1 MSKGNFV
8 HRVPL
13 NPACKA
19 GLGGH
24 VSAKMIERTRT
35 YFLRLLA
42 SWTEFIGHHSFL
54 ILVLSLLATVGALI
68 YTANHFRIDTEMADM
83 ISDKLPYRKLEKE
96 FQSAFPQ
103 FKETIVAVIDAD
115 TPEAARL
122 YRDKLTERLQREK
135 GLFKGVYAPG
145 GGEYFERS
153 GLLYLSVK
161 DLEALSENLASA
173 QPLLGLI
180 SKDLTLRGLFSVI
193 ERIVDQAGETEQK
206 TKLVPFFNR
215 LAETLESSTSGRP
228 RPLSWQELILGEKM
242 AADASRQFIILDPII
257 DYATFSGGEPAIKA
271 IYHIR
276 DELGLQETS
285 GVKVRLTGDVVLNY
299 ENLLAVNKGMGLTT
313 LISFLLVGIAVLIGL
328 GSGRLVF
335 ASLATLLVGFIW
347 TLGFAI
353 AVVGRLNLIS
363 VAFGVLFIG
372 LGIDYAIQY
381 CVRYRELRASGLGHQ
396 EAIVGTAKG
405 LGISLLVCTLAA
417 AIGFYSFLP
426 TPYTGV
432 SELGLIAGT
441 GMLINLFATLTLL
454 PALLTLLPLKK
465 TSIKGF
471 VPDRPLY
478 RVPYKHAKAIVV
490 GAIAI
495 GIGAAFFVPK
505 IYFDYNPLNLYD
517 PHCDAV
523 VTIRELF
530 KNEMTCPWTI
540 SILTGSAKEAEEMVG
555 RLKGLKEVKEAITI
569 ASFVPED
576 QSSKLAILSDIA
588 LFMPPGLE
596 TFKTEKLS
604 YEKNVASLEHLEV
617 SLKKALST
625 PRETDSTYTASVS
638 RLHGSLEQLKKILA
652 HPENGKEALD
662 KLEQSVLSYLPN
674 LFHELK
680 TSLRASPVQESDLPR
695 ELRARYVTPD
705 GRYRVEVFPREN
717 ILETDSLKRFVEAV
731 SALAPHST
739 DTPVT
744 IREAGNAVVRSFL
757 LATLYA
763 FLAITFFMLIELK
776 SVSDTVLV
784 LLPLI
789 LSLLMTGAASVILD
803 IPFNFANVIVIPLL
817 LGTGIEVVYFI
828 HRFRTDP
835 PPSGNML
842 ETSTARALFFSALTT
857 ILSFSTLSFSLHQ
870 GMASMGKLL
879 TLCIGSYMVATFVFL
894 PAVLRFVKPGPKGRR
909 AKEHPPLSGG
919 TSSSSYREDS
929 ISNHFKKE

>member
-1 MSKGNFV
+1 
-8 HRVPL
+8 
-13 NPACKA
+13 
-19 GLGGH
+19 
-24 VSAKMIERTRT
+24 MIERTRT
-35 YFLRLLA
+35 YSIRLFA
-42 SWTEFIGHHSFL
+42 KWTEFIGHHSFL
-54 ILVLSLLATVGALI
+54 VLFLSFLATVGAVI
-68 YTANHFRIDTEMADM
+68 YTVNHFRIDTEMADM

-96 FQSAFPQ
+96 FQRAFPQ
-103 FKETIVAVIDAD
+103 FKETIVVVIDAD

-122 YRDKLTERLQREK
+122 YRDKLAERLKREK

-145 GGEYFERS
+145 GGEFFERN

-193 ERIVDQAGETEQK
+193 ERVVSQEGDIEQK
-206 TKLVPFFNR
+206 TKLVPFFDR
-215 LAETLESSTSGRP
+215 LAQTLEGSTSSRP

-242 AADASRQFIILDPII
+242 AAEASRQFIILDPII
-257 DYATFSGGEPAIKA
+257 DYATFSGGEAGIEA
-271 IYHIR
+271 IYRIR
-276 DELGLQETS
+276 DELGLHEAS

-313 LISFLLVGIAVLIGL
+313 LISFLLVAIAIMIGL

-335 ASLATLLVGFIW
+335 ASLVTLLVGFIW
-347 TLGFAI
+347 TLGFAM
-353 AVVGRLNLIS
+353 AFVGRLNLIS

-372 LGIDYAIQY
+372 LGIDYGIQY
-381 CVRYRELRASGLGHQ
+381 CIRYREHMASGLGHH
-396 EAIVGTAKG
+396 EAIVRTAKG
-405 LGISLLVCTLAA
+405 LGMSLLVCTLAA

-441 GMLINLFATLTLL
+441 GMLINLFTTLTIL
-454 PALLTLLPLKK
+454 PALLALLPLKK
-465 TSIKGF
+465 TGMKGF

-478 RVPYKHAKAIVV
+478 QVPYKYAKAIVV
-490 GAIAI
+490 GAMAI
-495 GIGAAFFVPK
+495 GIGAAFFMPK

-523 VTIRELF
+523 LTIKELF

-540 SILTGSAKEAEEMVG
+540 SILTGNAKEAQEMVG
-555 RLKGLKEVKEAITI
+555 RLKGLQEVKEAITI
-569 ASFVPED
+569 TSFVPED

-596 TFKTEKLS
+596 TLKTEKLS
-604 YEKNVASLEHLEV
+604 YEKKVASLESLES
-617 SLKKALST
+617 SLKKVLSRA
-625 PRETDSTYTASVS
+625 RERNDAYTTSVS
-638 RLHGSLEQLKKILA
+638 HLHRSLEGFKKALT

-662 KLEQSVLSYLPN
+662 RLEKNVLSYLPN

-680 TSLRASPVQESDLPR
+680 TSLRASAVKESDLPQ
-695 ELRARYVTPD
+695 ELRLRYVTTD

-744 IREAGNAVVRSFL
+744 IREAGNAVIRSFL

-763 FLAITFFMLIELK
+763 FLVITLFMLIELK

-784 LLPLI
+784 LLPLV

-817 LGTGIEVVYFI
+817 LGTGVEVVYFI

-857 ILSFSTLSFSLHQ
+857 ILSFSTLSFSLHR

-879 TLCIGSYMVATFVFL
+879 TICIGFYMVATFVFL
-894 PAVLRFVKPGPKGRR
+894 PAVLKFVKPR
-909 AKEHPPLSGG
+909 ARNSGLK
-919 TSSSSYREDS
+919 D
-929 ISNHFKKE
+929 

>member
-1 MSKGNFV
+1 
-8 HRVPL
+8 
-13 NPACKA
+13 
-19 GLGGH
+19 
-24 VSAKMIERTRT
+24 MIERART
-35 YFLRLLA
+35 YSIRLFGV
-42 SWTEFIGHHSFL
+42 WTDFIGHHAAL
-54 ILVLSLLATVGALI
+54 ILFLSLLTTVGVAI
-68 YTANHFRIDTEMADM
+68 YTVNHFRVDTEVTDM

-103 FKETIVAVIDAD
+103 FKETIVVVIDAD
-115 TPEAARL
+115 TPETARL
-122 YRDKLTERLQREK
+122 QRDKLVERVKRET

-145 GGEYFERS
+145 GGEFFERN

-193 ERIVDQAGETEQK
+193 ERIVSQEGDFEQK
-206 TKLVPFFNR
+206 AKLVPFFDR
-215 LAETLESSTSGRP
+215 LAQTLEGSSSSRP
-228 RPLSWQELILGEKM
+228 RPLSWQELILGEEM
-242 AADASRQFIILDPII
+242 AAEASRQFIILDPVL
-257 DYATFSGGEPAIKA
+257 DYASLSGGAAGIEAVHRIK
-271 IYHIR
+271 
-276 DELGLQETS
+276 DELGLHEAS
-285 GVKVRLTGDVVLNY
+285 GVRVRLTGDVVLNY
-299 ENLLAVNKGMGLTT
+299 ENLLAVNKGMGVTT
-313 LISFLLVGIAVLIGL
+313 LISFLLVAIAVMIGL

-335 ASLATLLVGFIW
+335 ASLVTLLVGFIW

-353 AVVGRLNLIS
+353 GFVGRLNLIS

-372 LGIDYAIQY
+372 LSIDYGIQY
-381 CVRYRELRASGLGHQ
+381 CLRYRELIASGLGHH
-396 EAIVGTAKG
+396 EAIAGTAKG
-405 LGISLLVCTLAA
+405 LGVSLLVCTVAA

-441 GMLINLFATLTLL
+441 GMLINLFTTLTIL

-465 TSIKGF
+465 TGMKEFIY
-471 VPDRPLY
+471 DRPLY

-505 IYFDYNPLNLYD
+505 LYFDYNPLNLYD

-523 VTIRELF
+523 LTIKELF
-530 KNEMTCPWTI
+530 KKEMTCPWTI
-540 SILTGSAKEAEEMVG
+540 SILAGNAKEAEEMVG

-569 ASFVPED
+569 TSFVPED

-588 LFMPPGLE
+588 LFMPPALE
-596 TFKTEKLS
+596 TLKTEKLS
-604 YEKNVASLEHLEV
+604 YEKNVASLESLES
-617 SLKKALST
+617 SLKKVLST
-625 PRETDSTYTASVS
+625 GREKDGAYATSVS
-638 RLHGSLEQLKKILA
+638 RLHRSLEGFKKALI
-652 HPENGKEALD
+652 HPENGKEAFD
-662 KLEQSVLSYLPN
+662 KLERSVLSYLPN
-674 LFHELK
+674 LFDELK
-680 TSLRASPVQESDLPR
+680 TSLRASAVKESDLPR
-695 ELRARYVTPD
+695 ELRLRYVTPD

-731 SALAPHST
+731 SALAPNAT

-763 FLAITFFMLIELK
+763 LLAITLFMLIELK

-784 LLPLI
+784 LLPLA

-817 LGTGIEVVYFI
+817 LGSGVEGIYFI

-842 ETSTARALFFSALTT
+842 ETSTARALFFSTLTT
-857 ILSFSTLSFSLHQ
+857 ILSFSTLSFSPHQ

-879 TLCIGSYMVATFVFL
+879 TICIGSLMVTTLIFL
-894 PAVLRFVKPGPKGRR
+894 PALLKFVKPR
-909 AKEHPPLSGG
+909 ARN
-919 TSSSSYREDS
+919 SSFQD
-929 ISNHFKKE
+929 

>member
-1 MSKGNFV
+1 
-8 HRVPL
+8 
-13 NPACKA
+13 
-19 GLGGH
+19 
-24 VSAKMIERTRT
+24 MIERART
-35 YFLRLLA
+35 FFIRFLGT
-42 SWTEFIGHHSFL
+42 WVNFIGRNSLLVFFLSF
-54 ILVLSLLATVGALI
+54 LATVGILI
-68 YTANHFRIDTEMADM
+68 YTVNHFRIDTEMTDM

-122 YRDKLTERLQREK
+122 YRDKLAERVKREK

-145 GGEYFERS
+145 GGEFFERN

-193 ERIVDQAGETEQK
+193 ERMVSQEADVEQK
-206 TKLVPFFNR
+206 TKLVPFFDR
-215 LAETLESSTSGRP
+215 LAQTLEASTSSRP
-228 RPLSWQELILGEKM
+228 RPLSWQELILGEEM

-257 DYATFSGGEPAIKA
+257 DYATFSGGEAGIKA
-271 IYHIR
+271 IYRIR
-276 DELGLQETS
+276 DELGLHETS

-313 LISFLLVGIAVLIGL
+313 LISFLLVAIAVMIGL

-335 ASLATLLVGFIW
+335 ASLVTLLVGFIW

-353 AVVGRLNLIS
+353 AFVGRLNLIS

-372 LGIDYAIQY
+372 LGIDYSIQY
-381 CVRYRELRASGLGHQ
+381 CIRYRELMASGLGHHD
-396 EAIVGTAKG
+396 AIVGTAKG
-405 LGISLLVCTLAA
+405 LGVSLLVCTLAA

-441 GMLINLFATLTLL
+441 GMLINLFATITVL

-465 TSIKGF
+465 TGIKEF
-471 VPDRPLY
+471 VSDRPLY
-478 RVPYKHAKAIVV
+478 KVPYKYAKVVVV
-490 GAIAI
+490 GTIAI

-505 IYFDYNPLNLYD
+505 LYFDYNPLNLYD

-523 VTIRELF
+523 LTIKDLF

-540 SILTGSAKEAEEMVG
+540 SILAGNAKEAEEMVG

-596 TFKTEKLS
+596 TLKTEKLS
-604 YEKNVASLEHLEV
+604 YEKNVASLESLES
-617 SLKKALST
+617 SLKKVLSIARDKHGAYAT
-625 PRETDSTYTASVS
+625 SVS
-638 RLHGSLEQLKKILA
+638 RLHRSLEGFKKALT
-652 HPENGKEALD
+652 HPENGKEAFAE
-662 KLEQSVLSYLPN
+662 LEQSVLSYLPN

-680 TSLRASPVQESDLPR
+680 TSLQASAVKESDLPR
-695 ELRARYVTPD
+695 ELRSRYVTPD

-717 ILETDSLKRFVEAV
+717 ILEADSLKRFVEAV
-731 SALAPHST
+731 RASVPNAT
-739 DTPVT
+739 DSPVT

-763 FLAITFFMLIELK
+763 FLAITLFMLIELK
-776 SVSDTVLV
+776 SVSDTGLV
-784 LLPLI
+784 LLPLV
-789 LSLLMTGAASVILD
+789 LSLLMTGAASVILE

-817 LGTGIEVVYFI
+817 LGTGVEVIYFI

-835 PPSGNML
+835 PSSGNML

-857 ILSFSTLSFSLHQ
+857 ILSFSTLSFSAHR

-879 TLCIGSYMVATFVFL
+879 TLCIGFHMVATFIFL
-894 PAVLRFVKPGPKGRR
+894 PAVLKFVKPGARNSASKQ
-909 AKEHPPLSGG
+909 
-919 TSSSSYREDS
+919 
-929 ISNHFKKE
+929 

>member
-1 MSKGNFV
+1 
-8 HRVPL
+8 
-13 NPACKA
+13 
-19 GLGGH
+19 
-24 VSAKMIERTRT
+24 MIERART
-35 YFLRLLA
+35 FLIRLFGR
-42 SWTEFIGHHSFL
+42 WTDFVGHHSFVVL
-54 ILVLSLLATVGALI
+54 FLSLLATLGAMI

-83 ISDKLPYRKLEKE
+83 ISEKLPYRKLEKE

-103 FKETIVAVIDAD
+103 FKETIVVVIDAD

-122 YRDKLTERLQREK
+122 QTARLAGRLRKET

-145 GGEYFERS
+145 GGEFFERN

-193 ERIVDQAGETEQK
+193 ERIVGQEGDVEQK
-206 TKLVPFFNR
+206 TKLVPFFDR
-215 LAETLESSTSGRP
+215 LAQTLESSTSSRP
-228 RPLSWQELILGEKM
+228 KPLSWQELILGEEM

-257 DYATFSGGEPAIKA
+257 DYATFSGGEAGIKT
-271 IYHIR
+271 ICRIR
-276 DELGLQETS
+276 DELGLREAS
-285 GVKVRLTGDVVLNY
+285 GVRIRLTGDVVLNY

-313 LISFLLVGIAVLIGL
+313 LISFLLVAIAVMIGL

-335 ASLATLLVGFIW
+335 ASLVTLLMGFIW

-353 AVVGRLNLIS
+353 AFVGRLNLIS

-381 CVRYRELRASGLGHQ
+381 CVRYRELMASGLGHH
-396 EAIVGTAKG
+396 EAIVGTVKG
-405 LGISLLVCTLAA
+405 LGVSLLVCTLAA

-441 GMLINLFATLTLL
+441 GMFINLFATLTVL

-465 TSIKGF
+465 TGMNEF
-471 VPDRPLY
+471 VSDRPLY
-478 RVPYKHAKAIVV
+478 RVPYKYAKAVVV
-490 GAIAI
+490 GTIAI
-495 GIGAAFFVPK
+495 GIGAAFFVPRL
-505 IYFDYNPLNLYD
+505 YFDYNPLNLYD

-523 VTIRELF
+523 LTIKELF

-540 SILTGSAKEAEEMVG
+540 SILAGNAKEAAETVG

-569 ASFVPED
+569 SSFVPED

-588 LFMPPGLE
+588 LFMPPGLG
-596 TFKTEKLS
+596 TLKTEKLS
-604 YEKNVASLEHLEV
+604 YEKNVASLESLES
-617 SLKKALST
+617 SLKKVLST
-625 PRETDSTYTASVS
+625 ARERDGAYATSVS
-638 RLHGSLEQLKKILA
+638 HLHHSLEGFKNAIR
-652 HPENGKEALD
+652 HPENGKETLD
-662 KLEQSVLSYLPN
+662 MLEQSVLSYLPN

-680 TSLRASPVQESDLPR
+680 TSLRASAVKESDLPR
-695 ELRARYVTPD
+695 ELRLRYVTPD

-717 ILETDSLKRFVEAV
+717 ILETDSLKSFVEAV
-731 SALAPHST
+731 SAVAPNST

-763 FLAITFFMLIELK
+763 LLAITLFMLIELK

-784 LLPLI
+784 LLPLA

-803 IPFNFANVIVIPLL
+803 IPFNFANVIVVPLL
-817 LGTGIEVVYFI
+817 LGSGVEGIYFI
-828 HRFRTDP
+828 HRFRTEP
-835 PPSGNML
+835 PSSGNML
-842 ETSTARALFFSALTT
+842 ETSTARALFFSTLTT
-857 ILSFSTLSFSLHQ
+857 ILSFSTLSFSPHQ

-879 TLCIGSYMVATFVFL
+879 TICIGSLMITTLIFL
-894 PAVLRFVKPGPKGRR
+894 PALLKFVKPRGRNSGPRQ
-909 AKEHPPLSGG
+909 
-919 TSSSSYREDS
+919 
-929 ISNHFKKE
+929 

>member
-1 MSKGNFV
+1 
-8 HRVPL
+8 
-13 NPACKA
+13 
-19 GLGGH
+19 
-24 VSAKMIERTRT
+24 MIERTRT
-35 YFLRLLA
+35 YFIGLL
-42 SWTEFIGHHSFL
+42 SKWTELIGHHSFL
-54 ILVLSLLATVGALI
+54 VLFLCLLATVGAVI
-68 YTANHFRIDTEMADM
+68 YTVNHFRIDTEMTDM

-96 FQSAFPQ
+96 FQKAFPQ
-103 FKETIVAVIDAD
+103 FKETIVVVIDAD

-122 YRDKLTERLQREK
+122 HAAKLAERLKRET
-135 GLFKGVYAPG
+135 GLFRGVYAPG
-145 GGEYFERS
+145 TGEFFERN
-153 GLLYLSVK
+153 GLLYLSVQ

-173 QPLLGLI
+173 QPLLGLL

-193 ERIVDQAGETEQK
+193 ARIVNQEADVEQK
-206 TKLVPFFNR
+206 TRLVPFFDR
-215 LAETLESSTSGRP
+215 LAQTLEGSTSSQG
-228 RPLSWQELILGEKM
+228 RPLSWQELILREEM
-242 AADASRQFIILDPII
+242 AANASRQFIILDPII
-257 DYATFSGGEPAIKA
+257 DYATFSGGEAGIKA
-271 IYHIR
+271 IYRIR
-276 DELGLQETS
+276 DELGLHQAS

-299 ENLLAVNKGMGLTT
+299 ENLLTVNKGMGLTT
-313 LISFLLVGIAVLIGL
+313 LISFLLVAIAIMIGL

-335 ASLATLLVGFIW
+335 ASLMTLLVGFIW

-353 AVVGRLNLIS
+353 AFVGRLNLIS

-372 LGIDYAIQY
+372 LAIDYAIQY
-381 CVRYRELRASGLGHQ
+381 CVRYRELMASGLGHH

-405 LGISLLVCTLAA
+405 LGMSLLVCTLAA

-441 GMLINLFATLTLL
+441 GMLINLFATLTVL

-465 TSIKGF
+465 TGMKGF

-478 RVPYKHAKAIVV
+478 RAPYKHAKAIVV

-495 GIGAAFFVPK
+495 GIGTAFFVPK
-505 IYFDYNPLNLYD
+505 VYFDYNPLNLYD
-517 PHCDAV
+517 SHCDAV
-523 VTIRELF
+523 VTIKELF

-540 SILTGSAKEAEEMVG
+540 SILTRNAKEAEEMVG

-569 ASFVPED
+569 TSFIPED
-576 QSSKLAILSDIA
+576 QSDKLAILSDIA

-596 TFKTEKLS
+596 TLKTEYLS
-604 YEKNVASLEHLEV
+604 YEKKVASLESLES
-617 SLKKALST
+617 SLKKVLST
-625 PRETDSTYTASVS
+625 AREKDGAYATSVS
-638 RLHGSLEQLKKILA
+638 RLHRSLEGFKKALT
-652 HPENGKEALD
+652 HTENGKEILD

-674 LFHELK
+674 LLHELK
-680 TSLRASPVQESDLPR
+680 TSLRASAVKESDLPR
-695 ELRARYVTPD
+695 ELRLRYVTPD

-717 ILETDSLKRFVEAV
+717 ILEPDSLKRFVEAV

-763 FLAITFFMLIELK
+763 FLAITLFMLIELK
-776 SVSDTVLV
+776 SASDTVLV
-784 LLPLI
+784 LLPLM

-817 LGTGIEVVYFI
+817 LGTGVEVVYFI

-857 ILSFSTLSFSLHQ
+857 ILSFSTLSFSPHR

-879 TLCIGSYMVATFVFL
+879 TLCIGFYMVATFIFL
-894 PAVLRFVKPGPKGRR
+894 PAVLKFVKPRARNSGPKQ
-909 AKEHPPLSGG
+909 
-919 TSSSSYREDS
+919 
-929 ISNHFKKE
+929 

>member
-1 MSKGNFV
+1 
-8 HRVPL
+8 
-13 NPACKA
+13 
-19 GLGGH
+19 
-24 VSAKMIERTRT
+24 MIERART
-35 YFLRLLA
+35 YSTRLFGG
-42 SWTEFIGHHSFL
+42 WTDFIGHHSFFVL
-54 ILVLSLLATVGALI
+54 LLSLLATVGVAI
-68 YTANHFRIDTEMADM
+68 YTVNHFRIDTEMTDM

-103 FKETIVAVIDAD
+103 FKETIVVVIDAD
-115 TPEAARL
+115 TPETARL
-122 YRDKLTERLQREK
+122 LRDKLAERVKRET

-145 GGEYFERS
+145 SGEFFERN
-153 GLLYLSVK
+153 GLLYLSIK

-193 ERIVDQAGETEQK
+193 ERIVSQEGDIEQK
-206 TKLVPFFNR
+206 TKLVPFFDR
-215 LAETLESSTSGRP
+215 LAQTLESSTSSRP
-228 RPLSWQELILGEKM
+228 RPLSWQQLVLGEEM
-242 AADASRQFIILDPII
+242 AADASRQFIILDPVL
-257 DYATFSGGEPAIKA
+257 DYATLSGGEAGIEA
-271 IYHIR
+271 IYRIR
-276 DELGLQETS
+276 DELGLGEAS

-313 LISFLLVGIAVLIGL
+313 LISFLLVAIMIGL

-335 ASLATLLVGFIW
+335 ASLVTLLVGFIW

-353 AVVGRLNLIS
+353 FFVGRLNLIS

-372 LGIDYAIQY
+372 LGIDYGIQY
-381 CVRYRELRASGLGHQ
+381 CLRYREHIASGLGHH

-405 LGISLLVCTLAA
+405 LGVSLLVCTVAA

-441 GMLINLFATLTLL
+441 GMLINLFSTLTVL

-465 TSIKGF
+465 TGMKEF
-471 VPDRPLY
+471 VLDRPLY
-478 RVPYKHAKAIVV
+478 RVPYKHANAIVV

-505 IYFDYNPLNLYD
+505 LYFDYNPLNLYD

-523 VTIRELF
+523 LTIKELF

-540 SILTGSAKEAEEMVG
+540 SILAGNAKEAEEMAG
-555 RLKGLKEVKEAITI
+555 RLRGLKEVNEVITI

-576 QSSKLAILSDIA
+576 QPSKLAILSDIA
-588 LFMPPGLE
+588 LFMPPALE
-596 TFKTEKLS
+596 TLKTEKLS
-604 YEKNVASLEHLEV
+604 YEKNVASLESLEA
-617 SLKKALST
+617 SLKKVFST
-625 PRETDSTYTASVS
+625 APKEAGDYITSVR
-638 RLHGSLEQLKKILA
+638 RLHRSLERFKKVLN

-680 TSLRASPVQESDLPR
+680 TSLRASAVKESDLPR
-695 ELRARYVTPD
+695 ELRHRYVTSD

-731 SALAPHST
+731 SALAPNST

-763 FLAITFFMLIELK
+763 LLAITLFMLIELK
-776 SVSDTVLV
+776 SVSDTILV
-784 LLPLI
+784 LLPLA
-789 LSLLMTGAASVILD
+789 LSLLITGAASVILN
-803 IPFNFANVIVIPLL
+803 IPFNFANVIVVPLL
-817 LGTGIEVVYFI
+817 LGSGVEGIYFI

-835 PPSGNML
+835 PSSGNML
-842 ETSTARALFFSALTT
+842 ETSTARALFFSTLTT
-857 ILSFSTLSFSLHQ
+857 ILSFSTLSFSPHQ

-879 TLCIGSYMVATFVFL
+879 TICIGSLMITTFIFL
-894 PAVLRFVKPGPKGRR
+894 PAVLKFVKPRARNSGLKG
-909 AKEHPPLSGG
+909 
-919 TSSSSYREDS
+919 
-929 ISNHFKKE
+929 

>member
-1 MSKGNFV
+1 
-8 HRVPL
+8 
-13 NPACKA
+13 
-19 GLGGH
+19 
-24 VSAKMIERTRT
+24 MIERTRA
-35 YFLRLLA
+35 FFIRLFGA
-42 SWTEFIGHHSFL
+42 WVGFIGHHSFL
-54 ILVLSLLATVGALI
+54 ILFLSLLATVGVAI
-68 YTANHFRIDTEMADM
+68 YTANHFRIDTQMTDM
-83 ISDKLPYRKLEKE
+83 ISEKLPYRKLEKE
-96 FQSAFPQ
+96 FQNAFPQ
-103 FKETIVAVIDAD
+103 FKETIVVVIDAD

-122 YRDKLTERLQREK
+122 QTAKLAGRLTKET

-145 GGEYFERS
+145 GGKFFERN

-193 ERIVDQAGETEQK
+193 ERIVDQEGDMEQK
-206 TKLVPFFNR
+206 TKLVPFFDR
-215 LAETLESSTSGRP
+215 LAQILESSTSNRP
-228 RPLSWQELILGEKM
+228 RPLSWQELILGEEM

-257 DYATFSGGEPAIKA
+257 DYATFSGGEAGIKA
-271 IYHIR
+271 IYRIR
-276 DELGLQETS
+276 DELGLHEAS

-313 LISFLLVGIAVLIGL
+313 LISFLLVAIAIMIGL

-335 ASLATLLVGFIW
+335 ASLVTLLVGFIW

-353 AVVGRLNLIS
+353 GFVGRLNLIS

-381 CVRYRELRASGLGHQ
+381 CVRYRELMASGLGHH

-405 LGISLLVCTLAA
+405 LGVSLLVCTLAA

-441 GMLINLFATLTLL
+441 GMLINLFATLTVL

-465 TSIKGF
+465 TGMKEF
-471 VPDRPLY
+471 VSDRPLY
-478 RVPYKHAKAIVV
+478 RVPYKYAKAVVV
-490 GAIAI
+490 GTIAI

-505 IYFDYNPLNLYD
+505 LYFDYNPLNLYD
-517 PHCDAV
+517 PHCEAV
-523 VTIRELF
+523 LTIKDLF

-540 SILTGSAKEAEEMVG
+540 SILAGNAKEAEEMVG

-569 ASFVPED
+569 TSFVPED

-588 LFMPPGLE
+588 LFMPPGPE
-596 TFKTEKLS
+596 TLKTEKWS
-604 YEKNVASLEHLEV
+604 YEKKVASFESLES
-617 SLKKALST
+617 SLKKVLST
-625 PRETDSTYTASVS
+625 SREKDGVYATSVS
-638 RLHGSLEQLKKILA
+638 RLHHSLEGFKKTLT
-652 HPENGKEALD
+652 HPENGKKAFD
-662 KLEQSVLSYLPN
+662 KLEESVLSYLPN

-680 TSLRASPVQESDLPR
+680 TSLRASAVKESDLPR
-695 ELRARYVTPD
+695 ELRLRYVTPD

-717 ILETDSLKRFVEAV
+717 ILEPNSLKSFVEAV
-731 SALAPHST
+731 SALAPNST
-739 DTPVT
+739 DSPVT

-763 FLAITFFMLIELK
+763 FLAITLFMLIELK
-776 SVSDTVLV
+776 SVSDTGLV
-784 LLPLI
+784 LLPLV

-817 LGTGIEVVYFI
+817 LGTGVEVIYFI
-828 HRFRTDP
+828 HRFRTDRP
-835 PPSGNML
+835 SSGNML

-857 ILSFSTLSFSLHQ
+857 ILSFSTLSFSPHR

-879 TLCIGSYMVATFVFL
+879 TLCIGFHMVATFVFL
-894 PAVLRFVKPGPKGRR
+894 PAVLKFVKPRARNSGPKQ
-909 AKEHPPLSGG
+909 
-919 TSSSSYREDS
+919 
-929 ISNHFKKE
+929 

>member
-1 MSKGNFV
+1 
-8 HRVPL
+8 
-13 NPACKA
+13 
-19 GLGGH
+19 
-24 VSAKMIERTRT
+24 MIERTRT
-35 YFLRLLA
+35 YSIRLFVR
-42 SWTEFIGHHSFL
+42 WTEFIGHHSFL
-54 ILVLSLLATVGALI
+54 VLFLSLLATVGAVI
-68 YTANHFRIDTEMADM
+68 YTVNHFRIDTEMTDM

-103 FKETIVAVIDAD
+103 FKETVVVVIDAD
-115 TPEAARL
+115 TAEAARL
-122 YRDKLTERLQREK
+122 HTDKLAERLKRETA
-135 GLFKGVYAPG
+135 LFKGVYAPG
-145 GGEYFERS
+145 SGEFFEKN

-161 DLEALSENLASA
+161 DLEVLSENLASA

-193 ERIVDQAGETEQK
+193 ERIVSQEGDIEQK
-206 TKLVPFFNR
+206 TKLVPFFDR
-215 LAETLESSTSGRP
+215 LAQTLESSTSSRP
-228 RPLSWQELILGEKM
+228 RPLSWQELILGEAL
-242 AADASRQFIILDPII
+242 AADARRQFIILDPIL
-257 DYATFSGGEPAIKA
+257 DYATFSGGEDGIKA
-271 IYHIR
+271 IYRIR
-276 DELGLQETS
+276 DELGLREAS

-313 LISFLLVGIAVLIGL
+313 LISFLLVAIAVMIGL

-335 ASLATLLVGFIW
+335 ASLITLLVGFVW
-347 TLGFAI
+347 TLWFAI
-353 AVVGRLNLIS
+353 AFVGRLNLIS

-381 CVRYRELRASGLGHQ
+381 CIRYRELMASGLGHQ

-405 LGISLLVCTLAA
+405 LGVSLLVCTVAA

-441 GMLINLFATLTLL
+441 GMLINLFSTLTIL

-465 TSIKGF
+465 TGIKKF
-471 VPDRPLY
+471 IPDRPLY
-478 RVPYKHAKAIVV
+478 RLPYKYAKAIVA
-490 GAIAI
+490 GAIVI
-495 GIGAAFFVPK
+495 GIGTAFFVPK
-505 IYFDYNPLNLYD
+505 VYFDYNPLNLYD

-523 VTIRELF
+523 VTIKELF

-540 SILTGSAKEAEEMVG
+540 SILAGSAKEAEEMVG
-555 RLKGLKEVKEAITI
+555 KLKGLKEVKEAITFT
-569 ASFVPED
+569 SFVPED
-576 QSSKLAILSDIA
+576 QPSKLAILSDIA
-588 LFMPPGLE
+588 LFMPPGLD
-596 TFKTEKLS
+596 TLKTEKLS
-604 YEKNVASLEHLEV
+604 YEKNVASLESLES
-617 SLKKALST
+617 SLKKVLST
-625 PRETDSTYTASVS
+625 ARERDGVYATSVS
-638 RLHGSLEQLKKILA
+638 RLYRSLERFKKALT
-652 HPENGKEALD
+652 HPKNGKEALD

-680 TSLRASPVQESDLPR
+680 TSLRASGVKESDLPR
-695 ELRARYVTPD
+695 ELRLRYVTPD

-717 ILETDSLKRFVEAV
+717 ILETDSLKRFVDAV
-731 SALAPHST
+731 SALAPNST

-763 FLAITFFMLIELK
+763 FLAITLFMLIELK

-784 LLPLI
+784 LLPLA
-789 LSLLMTGAASVILD
+789 LSLLITGAASVILN

-817 LGTGIEVVYFI
+817 LGSGVEGIYLI

-842 ETSTARALFFSALTT
+842 ETSTARALFFSTLTT
-857 ILSFSTLSFSLHQ
+857 ILSFSTLSFSPHQ

-879 TLCIGSYMVATFVFL
+879 TICIGSLMITTLIFL
-894 PAVLRFVKPGPKGRR
+894 PAVLKFVRPGGKNRR
-909 AKEHPPLSGG
+909 
-919 TSSSSYREDS
+919 
-929 ISNHFKKE
+929 

>member
-1 MSKGNFV
+1 MVERARTFFI
-8 HRVPL
+8 RL
-13 NPACKA
+13 F
-19 GLGGH
+19 GG
-24 VSAKMIERTRT
+24 
-35 YFLRLLA
+35 
-42 SWTEFIGHHSFL
+42 WTDFIGHHSSP
-54 ILVLSLLATVGALI
+54 VLLFSLLATVGVVI
-68 YTANHFRIDTEMADM
+68 YTVNHFRIDTEMTDM

-103 FKETIVAVIDAD
+103 FKETVVVVIDAD
-115 TPEAARL
+115 TPEA
-122 YRDKLTERLQREK
+122 TRLQTAKLAGRLKRET

-145 GGEYFERS
+145 SGDFFERN

-193 ERIVDQAGETEQK
+193 ERIVSQEGDIEQK
-206 TKLVPFFNR
+206 TKLVPFFDR
-215 LAETLESSTSGRP
+215 LAQTLESSTSNRP
-228 RPLSWQELILGEKM
+228 RPLSWQELILGEEM
-242 AADASRQFIILDPII
+242 AAEASRQFIILDPVL
-257 DYATFSGGEPAIKA
+257 DYATLSGGEAGIEA
-271 IYHIR
+271 IYRIR
-276 DELGLQETS
+276 DELGLHESS
-285 GVKVRLTGDVVLNY
+285 GVKVRLTGDVVLNH

-313 LISFLLVGIAVLIGL
+313 LISFLLVAIALVIGL
-328 GSGRLVF
+328 GSSRLVF
-335 ASLATLLVGFIW
+335 ASLVTLLLGFIW

-353 AVVGRLNLIS
+353 AFVGRLNLIS

-372 LGIDYAIQY
+372 LGIDYGIQY
-381 CVRYRELRASGLGHQ
+381 CIRYRELIASGLGHH
-396 EAIVGTAKG
+396 EAIVGTVKG
-405 LGISLLVCTLAA
+405 LGVSMLLCTVAA

-441 GMLINLFATLTLL
+441 GMLINLFATLTVL

-465 TSIKGF
+465 AGMKEFI
-471 VPDRPLY
+471 PDRPLY
-478 RVPYKHAKAIVV
+478 RVPYKHAKAIVL

-495 GIGAAFFVPK
+495 GIGAAFLVPK
-505 IYFDYNPLNLYD
+505 VYFDYNPLNLYD

-523 VTIRELF
+523 LTIKELF

-540 SILTGSAKEAEEMVG
+540 SILTGNAKEAEEMVG
-555 RLKGLKEVKEAITI
+555 RLKSLKEVKEAITI

-596 TFKTEKLS
+596 TLKPEKLS
-604 YEKNVASLEHLEV
+604 YEKNVASLESLES
-617 SLKKALST
+617 SLKKVLST
-625 PRETDSTYTASVS
+625 APKEEGDYATSVS
-638 RLHGSLEQLKKILA
+638 RLHRSLEGFKKAIT
-652 HPENGKEALD
+652 HPENGKEAFD
-662 KLEQSVLSYLPN
+662 KLGQSVLSNLPN

-680 TSLRASPVQESDLPR
+680 TSLRASAVKESDLPR
-695 ELRARYVTPD
+695 ELRSRYVTPD

-717 ILETDSLKRFVEAV
+717 ILEADSLKRFVEAV
-731 SALAPHST
+731 TALAPNST

-763 FLAITFFMLIELK
+763 FLAITLCMLIELK

-784 LLPLI
+784 LLPLA

-803 IPFNFANVIVIPLL
+803 IPFNFANVIVVPLL
-817 LGTGIEVVYFI
+817 LGSGVEVIYFI

-835 PPSGNML
+835 PMSGNML
-842 ETSTARALFFSALTT
+842 ETSTARALFFSTLTT
-857 ILSFSTLSFSLHQ
+857 ILSFSTLSFSPHQ

-879 TLCIGSYMVATFVFL
+879 TICIGSFIVATFVFL
-894 PAVLRFVKPGPKGRR
+894 PAVLKMVKTTERNPSPKQ
-909 AKEHPPLSGG
+909 
-919 TSSSSYREDS
+919 
-929 ISNHFKKE
+929 